1 MVFHNYFRGKEEVE
15 MSADIGKLIKL
26 RRKELHM
33 TQAQLAEKIGL
44 ADTGSI
50 STYECDKVSVNADML
65 KSLSNVLGVPV
76 SYFFGETSE
85 CSSDEEKELINIF
98 RIMDKD
104 TRKKA
109 LDIIKIL
116 CA

>member
-1 MVFHNYFRGKEEVE
+1 
-15 MSADIGKLIKL
+15 MSAEIGKYIKA

-33 TQAQLAEKIGL
+33 TQAQLAEKMGL

-65 KSLSNVLGVPV
+65 KSLSNVLEVPV
-76 SYFFGETSE
+76 SYFFGEISE
-85 CSSDEEKELINIF
+85 CSSTDEKELLTAF
-98 RIMDKD
+98 RLLDKD